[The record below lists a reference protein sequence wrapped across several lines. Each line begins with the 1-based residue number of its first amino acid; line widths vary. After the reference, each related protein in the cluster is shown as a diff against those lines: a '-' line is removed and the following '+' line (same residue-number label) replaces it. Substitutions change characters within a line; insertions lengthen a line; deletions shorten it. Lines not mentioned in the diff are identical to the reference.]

1 MIGRT
6 RVHLDRVDGLG
17 QFPELEVVLEN
28 QETAASGTAVA
39 QKLMADLGIE
49 PSQLVEGGYID
60 LLAQGRG

>member
-17 QFPELEVVLEN
+17 QFLELEVVLEN
-28 QETAASGTAVA
+28 QETSASGTAVA
-39 QKLMADLGIE
+39 QELMADLGIE
-49 PSQLVEGGYID
+49 PSQLVEGAYID

>member
-17 QFPELEVVLEN
+17 QFLELEVVLEN

-39 QKLMADLGIE
+39 QELMADLGIE
-49 PSQLVEGGYID
+49 PSQLVEGAYID